1 MTSKE
6 EEKEALEGLIKKGLV
21 IQTKF
26 GYQLTPLGRMVADKL
41 DEQDRGLLN

>member
-6 EEKEALEGLIKKGLV
+6 EKEALDGLIRKGLV
-21 IQTKF
+21 IQTET

-41 DEQDRGLLN
+41 NEQYKELN